1 MIILVLANHAQATG
15 YNIDGLKIDVLTIFL
30 LEAANKPIYRRTK
43 ELLPIN
49 ENEFLTV
56 SKLVRGRA
64 KLQDV
69 NKVCLKI
76 DNT

>member
-1 MIILVLANHAQATG
+1 
-15 YNIDGLKIDVLTIFL
+15 LKIDVLTIFL
-30 LEAANKPIYRRTK
+30 VETSANKPVYRGTK
-43 ELLPIN
+43 ELLPID
-49 ENEFLTV
+49 EKEFLTV